1 MSSILKALK
10 KLEEEKAAKQG
21 QRVDITK
28 DIFGAAQQP
37 ATGPRW
43 PLIAVGATGAV
54 ALGVA
59 AYFFIAKPGT
69 RPMPPPAPAETRQI
83 SVAPSP
89 VPVGEPLTVVP
100 QPSQKART
108 GAPKPVPSRVVHLSP
123 PKSVAV
129 KPKAP
134 VPATTRPAKETAL
147 PKAPAPYLI
156 PAITANHPVLSSPP
170 AALQQ
175 IKPAGPG
182 ATSPSPSPV
191 AAATPKITVS
201 GIAYNKD
208 AADRLA
214 VINGV
219 PVGEGKSVSGVI
231 VEEIM
236 PDKVRFS
243 LGQKSFEVPVGRSNQ

>member
-28 DIFGAAQQP
+28 DIFGSAQQSV
-37 ATGPRW
+37 TGPRW
-43 PLIAVGATGAV
+43 SLIAAGATGAV
-54 ALGVA
+54 VLGVA
-59 AYFFIAKPGT
+59 AFFFIARPGT
-69 RPMPPPAPAETRQI
+69 RPTPTPAPAETRQS
-83 SVAPSP
+83 SVVPSP
-89 VPVGEPLTVVP
+89 APAGEPLTAVP
-100 QPSQKART
+100 QPPQKARP
-108 GAPKPVPSRVVHLSP
+108 AVPPPVPSRVVHPSP
-123 PKSVAV
+123 PKTFAV
-129 KPKAP
+129 KPKEQVTA
-134 VPATTRPAKETAL
+134 ATRTAKLTAA
-147 PKAPAPYLI
+147 PKAPAPSRI
-156 PAITANHPVLSSPP
+156 PVITANRPVLSNPP
-170 AALQQ
+170 AAQQQ

-182 ATSPSPSPV
+182 ATIPSPSPV

-219 PVGEGKSVSGVI
+219 PVGEGKSVSGVK